1 MAMSKRILILIGL
14 SLLISMAIFAVAAH
28 VLAEEKKD
36 EKKKEE
42 ASELGQ
48 GKIWLPLISF
58 PPTDPSSEAG
68 YLPLLDRDISVE
80 FGRANLYLSTKRAL
94 ELTID
99 ESDFYLRVG
108 GRIMVDL
115 TKYYEDKN
123 DLGSNG
129 LGLRTVLVEAD
140 GRLTDKWLYRLSWGG
155 LSSGGKFDTGGVFL
169 DDAYVTYVGPRRA
182 WIFGQ
187 HGEPFSL
194 EESTSSLATTFM
206 ERALP
211 NALVPGSNVGISFH
225 ADKDWGGVSAG
236 VFGEDLASPKDA
248 ADQGLGFTGRITVNS
263 LRPEKFTYHLGGSV
277 SWRGITGDDPVF
289 FRIRPESGLTD
300 VRYVNTGDL
309 LEADHMTRV
318 GAEAALAAGPVS
330 LQAEYIRAS
339 VSRGSGYDHLSFVG
353 WYAFVSWFPT
363 GESRKYFPGEGIFG
377 YPDITSKYGAVELA
391 ARYSTLALNHGS
403 VRGGKEQNVTLG
415 LNWYITRRTRM
426 MANYIFVFNDADA
439 DDNGRI
445 EGDDEPQIFQIRLQ
459 LRI

>member
-1 MAMSKRILILIGL
+1 VIPKRILTLIGL
-14 SLLISMAIFAVAAH
+14 GLLISLAILVVCTH
-28 VLAEEKKD
+28 VLAEENKD

-42 ASELGQ
+42 SSELGERRV
-48 GKIWLPLISF
+48 WLPRVSF
-58 PPTDPSSEAG
+58 PPSDPTGEAG
-68 YLPLLDRDISVE
+68 YLPLFDRDISLE
-80 FGRANLYLSTKRAL
+80 FGRANFYLSTKRAL

-140 GRLTDKWLYRLSWGG
+140 GRFTDKWLYRLSWGG
-155 LSSGGKFDTGGVFL
+155 LTSGGKFDTGGVFL
-169 DDAYVTYVGPRRA
+169 NDAYLTYLGPRRA

-187 HGEPFSL
+187 HDEPFSL

-211 NALVPGSNVGISFH
+211 SALVMGKNVGISYH
-225 ADKDWGGVSAG
+225 AEKDWGGVSAG
-236 VFGEDLASPKDA
+236 VFGEDLASSKDVA
-248 ADQGLGFTGRITVNS
+248 NQGLGFTGRITVHPVRS
-263 LRPEKFTYHLGGSV
+263 EKLTYHLGGSF
-277 SWRGITGDDPVF
+277 SWRGITGDDAVF
-289 FRIRPESGLTD
+289 FRTRPESGLTD

-309 LEADHMTRV
+309 READQVTRV
-318 GAEAALAAGPVS
+318 GAEAALAAGPLS

-339 VSRGSGYDHLSFVG
+339 VSRESGYDDLTFDG

-363 GESRKYFPGEGIFG
+363 GESRKYFHGEGIFG

-391 ARYSTLALNHGS
+391 ARYSTLDLNHGS

-415 LNWYITRRTRM
+415 LNWYISRRTRM
-426 MANYIFVFNDADA
+426 MANYIFVFTDENAT
-439 DDNGRI
+439 DNGRI

>member
-1 MAMSKRILILIGL
+1 MYLC
-14 SLLISMAIFAVAAH
+14 LLISMPIFAVATHA
-28 VLAEEKKD
+28 LAEEKND

-48 GKIWLPLISF
+48 GRIWLPRISF
-58 PPTDPSSEAG
+58 PPSDPTGEAG
-68 YLPLLDRDISVE
+68 YLPLFDRDISVE

-129 LGLRTVLVEAD
+129 LGLRTVLVEGD
-140 GRLTDKWLYRLSWGG
+140 GRFTNRWLYRLSWGG
-155 LSSGGKFDTGGVFL
+155 LTSGGRFDTGGVFL
-169 DDAYVTYVGPRRA
+169 DDAYLTYLGPRRA

-194 EESTSSLATTFM
+194 EESTSGLATTFM

-248 ADQGLGFTGRITVNS
+248 ADQGLGFTGRITVHS
-263 LRPEKFTYHLGGSV
+263 LRPEKFTYHLGGSF
-277 SWRGITGDDPVF
+277 SWRTITGNDPVF

-309 LEADHMTRV
+309 LEADQMTRV
-318 GAEAALAAGPVS
+318 GAEAALAAGPLS
-330 LQAEYIRAS
+330 LQAEYITSLVARMA
-339 VSRGSGYDHLSFVG
+339 GYDDLSFDG

-363 GESRKYFPGEGIFG
+363 GESRKYFADEGIFG

-391 ARYSTLALNHGS
+391 ARYSTLDLNHGS
-403 VRGGKEQNVTLG
+403 VHGGKEQNVTFG
-415 LNWYITRRTRM
+415 VNWYISRRTRM
-426 MANYIFVFNDADA
+426 MANYIFVFNDENAN
-439 DDNGRI
+439 DNGRI
-445 EGDDEPQIFQIRLQ
+445 KGDDEPQIFQLRLQ
-459 LRI
+459 VRI

>member
-1 MAMSKRILILIGL
+1 MPKRILTLISL
-14 SLLISMAIFAVAAH
+14 SLLVSIVILSIATRAP
-28 VLAEEKKD
+28 AEEKKE

-48 GKIWLPLISF
+48 GKIWLPRISF
-58 PPTDPSSEAG
+58 PPSDPTSEAG
-68 YLPLLDRDISVE
+68 YLPLFDRDISLE
-80 FGRANLYLSTKRAL
+80 LGKAKLYLSAKRAL
-94 ELTID
+94 ELTIH

-108 GRIMVDL
+108 GRILVDL

-123 DLGSNG
+123 DLGSTG
-129 LGLRTVLVEAD
+129 LGLRSVLVEAD
-140 GRLTDKWLYRLSWGG
+140 GRFTDTWLYRLSWGG
-155 LSSGGKFDTGGVFL
+155 LTSGGKFDTGGVFL
-169 DDAYVTYVGPRRA
+169 DDAYLTYLAPRRA

-194 EESTSSLATTFM
+194 EESTSGLATTFM

-236 VFGEDLASPKDA
+236 LFGEDLASPKDA
-248 ADQGLGFTGRITVNS
+248 ADQGLGFTGRLTVHPVRS
-263 LRPEKFTYHLGGSV
+263 EKLIYHLGGSV
-277 SWRGITGDDPVF
+277 SWRGITGDDPIF
-289 FRIRPESGLTD
+289 FRNRPESGLTD

-309 LEADHMTRV
+309 READQVTRV
-318 GAEAALAAGPVS
+318 GAEAALAAGPLS
-330 LQAEYIRAS
+330 LQAEYITSLVARTA
-339 VSRGSGYDHLSFVG
+339 GYDDLTFVG

-391 ARYSTLALNHGS
+391 ARYSALDLNHGS

-415 LNWYITRRTRM
+415 VNWYISRRTRM
-426 MANYIFVFNDADA
+426 MANYLFVFNDENAT
-439 DDNGRI
+439 DNGRI
-445 EGDDEPQIFQIRLQ
+445 EGDDEPQIFQLRLQ

>member
-1 MAMSKRILILIGL
+1 VIPKRILTLIGL
-14 SLLISMAIFAVAAH
+14 GLLISLAILVVCTHA
-28 VLAEEKKD
+28 LAEEKD
-36 EKKKEE
+36 EEKKKEE
-42 ASELGQ
+42 SSELGERRV
-48 GKIWLPLISF
+48 WLPRVSF
-58 PPTDPSSEAG
+58 PPSDPTGEAG
-68 YLPLLDRDISVE
+68 YLPLFDRDISLE
-80 FGRANLYLSTKRAL
+80 FGRANFYLSTKRAL

-140 GRLTDKWLYRLSWGG
+140 GRFTDKWLYRLSWGG
-155 LSSGGKFDTGGVFL
+155 LTSGGKFDTGGVFL
-169 DDAYVTYVGPRRA
+169 NDAYLTYLGPRRA
-182 WIFGQ
+182 WILGQ
-187 HGEPFSL
+187 QDEPFSL

-211 NALVPGSNVGISFH
+211 SALVMGKNVGISYH
-225 ADKDWGGVSAG
+225 AEKDWGGVSAG
-236 VFGEDLASPKDA
+236 VFGEDLASSKDVA
-248 ADQGLGFTGRITVNS
+248 NQGLGFTGRITVHPVRS
-263 LRPEKFTYHLGGSV
+263 EKLTYHLGGSF
-277 SWRGITGDDPVF
+277 SWRGITGDDAVF
-289 FRIRPESGLTD
+289 FRTRPESGLTD

-309 LEADHMTRV
+309 LEAEHLGRI
-318 GAEAALAAGPVS
+318 GAEAALAVGPVS
-330 LQAEYIRAS
+330 LQAEYITAS
-339 VSRGSGYDHLSFVG
+339 VSRESGYDDLTFDG

-391 ARYSTLALNHGS
+391 ARYSALDLNHGS

-415 LNWYITRRTRM
+415 LNWYISRRTRM
-426 MANYIFVFNDADA
+426 MANYIFVFNDENAN
-439 DDNGRI
+439 DNGRI
-445 EGDDEPQIFQIRLQ
+445 EGDDEPQILQIRLQ